1 MNVWSV
7 GANKVQIHSFLAS
20 VIARG
25 ECSTSRLSGI
35 GLEKEPGTHR
45 IGDWVGFRVR
55 VGVVEKEN
63 CLATSWKRRRRQQ
76 HNMNNVFEML
86 LYCLCVYV
94 VHFQLAL
101 QISVCGS
108 AKIPAFS
115 AHTVSKHVAA
125 RVEVFV

>member
-1 MNVWSV
+1 
-7 GANKVQIHSFLAS
+7 
-20 VIARG
+20 
-25 ECSTSRLSGI
+25 
-35 GLEKEPGTHR
+35 
-45 IGDWVGFRVR
+45 
-55 VGVVEKEN
+55 
-63 CLATSWKRRRRQQ
+63 
-76 HNMNNVFEML
+76 MNNVFEML

-125 RVEVFV
+125 RVEVFIGNSA